1 MLSRQGATRRVSLA
15 LLCAGTLGLAAGCSS
30 TSPRSA
36 GEAAKGSGQAVKVD
50 VRSVPGVGQVLVT
63 GKGYVLYVFEP
74 DHHRTVTCTGACA
87 GTWPPLMESSG
98 ADLIGS
104 TGVQQALFGA
114 DPIPSAAGSH
124 LRRLA
129 ALRLYGRSP
138 AGPGDGPGH
147 RYQWWQM
154 VTVTGP
160 PASCG
165 DRAVSAPRRPF
176 RSLPVSRR
184 DVLFSGGGLAAGAV
198 AVGAG
203 WAASSLTAGRSP
215 DPSVVSDRRSSAR

>member
-30 TSPRSA
+30 TSPSSA

-98 ADLIGS
+98 ADLVGGP
-104 TGVQQALFGA
+104 GVQQALFGA
-114 DPIPSAAGSH
+114 DPDPVGGRVVTYAGWP
-124 LRRLA
+124 
-129 ALRLYGRSP
+129 LYGYT
-138 AGPGDGPGH
+138 GDLQPG
-147 RYQWWQM
+147 QA
-154 VTVTGP
+154 TGQDIDTN
-160 PASCG
+160 G
-165 DRAVSAPRRPF
+165 GKWYVIRP
-176 RSLPVSRR
+176 
-184 DVLFSGGGLAAGAV
+184 SGQLV
-198 AVGAG
+198 E
-203 WAASSLTAGRSP
+203 TEP
-215 DPSVVSDRRSSAR
+215 